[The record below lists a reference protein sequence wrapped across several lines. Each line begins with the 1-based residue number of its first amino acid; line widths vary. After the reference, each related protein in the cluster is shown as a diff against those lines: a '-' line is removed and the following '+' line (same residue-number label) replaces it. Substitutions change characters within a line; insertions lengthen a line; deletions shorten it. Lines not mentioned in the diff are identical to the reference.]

1 MIDMSNFALG
11 LIISVIVYLAVGYYA
26 GRKVSRLEDFY
37 VAGRNA
43 PTLLIVGTLVASFLS
58 TNAFMGE
65 VGMAY
70 MGFGPLIILSTGVN
84 LFGYILGALFFGRY
98 LRRSEAITVPQF
110 FGQRFNSRRLQ
121 VVAGIT
127 VMIGLSAYLLA
138 VTLGATILVT
148 AVTDFSYTT
157 AVILVWLGYTLFT
170 LYAGSKGVIL
180 TDTMMF
186 ILFTSVALVAMLYI
200 IDAAG
205 GVELAVESL
214 ARFPSKPD
222 IISWHGNV
230 GPQSS
235 WKTPAEALMWVMIIG
250 IAWGIVVAVSPWQA
264 SRYLMAKSEHTVIRS
279 AFGACLGMYV
289 LYPMTMFSAAIM
301 NLLNPAIDPAE
312 SVMIWAAMN
321 ILPLFAGV
329 VLVCGIM
336 AAGLSSASTFLSLVG
351 FSVANDILRPKNT
364 QQQVMIT
371 RYAILVTGLCVL
383 VTALLVDGKIFWITY
398 FAGPVFAS
406 SWGLVAFMA
415 IWSQRI
421 TEAGAF
427 WGMIAG
433 FVGNIGANLLMLI
446 GGISLPV
453 YLDPIL
459 IGAVFSLA
467 VILVVSKAGTVS
479 QQEQQFRQQLHI
491 APDTE
496 FDSEELTTTLRWPK
510 ILVGIGL
517 SASAIMLYFWALPLS
532 AARGYELGEISGEI
546 VFALVYGGLL
556 VLTGLVG
563 RYGIK
568 KLYAKPPPTE
578 RAKY

>member
-467 VILVVSKAGTVS
+467 VILVVSKSGTVS

>member
-235 WKTPAEALMWVMIIG
+235 WKTPTEALMWVMIIG

-467 VILVVSKAGTVS
+467 VILVVSKSGTVS

>member
-186 ILFTSVALVAMLYI
+186 ILFTSVALAAMLYI

-433 FVGNIGANLLMLI
+433 FLGNIGANLLMLI

-479 QQEQQFRQQLHI
+479 QQELQFRQQLHI

-532 AARGYELGEISGEI
+532 AARGYELGEINGEI

>member
-1 MIDMSNFALG
+1 MSDFALG
-11 LIISVIVYLAVGYYA
+11 LVISVLVYLVVGYYA

-37 VAGRNA
+37 IAGRNA

-121 VVAGIT
+121 IVSGATVV
-127 VMIGLSAYLLA
+127 VGLSAYLLA
-138 VTLGATILVT
+138 VTLGAAILVT
-148 AVTDFSYTT
+148 SVTDFSYTT
-157 AVILVWLGYTLFT
+157 SVCLVWLGYTLFT

-186 ILFTSVALVAMLYI
+186 ILFTSVALIAMLYI

-205 GVELAVESL
+205 GVAQAVESL
-214 ARFPSKPD
+214 AHLPSKPG

-230 GPQSS
+230 GPDST
-235 WKTPAEALMWVMIIG
+235 WKSPTEAMIWVMIIG

-264 SRYLMAKSEHTVIRS
+264 SRYLMAKNEHTVLRS
-279 AFGACLGMYV
+279 AFGACLGMYF
-289 LYPMTMFSAAIM
+289 LYPMTMFSAAIL
-301 NLLNPAIDPAE
+301 NLINPAIDPAE

-321 ILPLFAGV
+321 VLPLFAGV

-351 FSVANDILRPKNT
+351 FSVANDILRPSNT
-364 QQQVMIT
+364 QHQVAIT
-371 RYAILVTGLCVL
+371 RYAILATGLLVL
-383 VTALLVDGKIFWITY
+383 ITALIVDGKIFWITY

-406 SWGLVAFMA
+406 SWGLVAFMS
-415 IWSQRI
+415 IWSKRI

-427 WGMIAG
+427 WGMIGG
-433 FVGNIGANLLMLI
+433 FLGNIGANLLSLVWNI
-446 GGISLPV
+446 ELPV

-459 IGAVFSLA
+459 VGAVISL
-467 VILVVSKAGTVS
+467 VIILFVSNSGEVS
-479 QQEQQFRQQLHI
+479 EQEQNYRLRLHE
-491 APDTE
+491 APMNISDVQ
-496 FDSEELTTTLRWPK
+496 ELTITLRWPK
-510 ILVGIGL
+510 ILMGL
-517 SASAIMLYFWALPLS
+517 GLGMSVLMLFFWALPLS
-532 AARGYELGEISGEI
+532 NARGNTPNEISGEMI
-546 VFALVYGGLL
+546 FALVYGALL
-556 VLTGLVG
+556 ILTGYVG
-563 RYGIK
+563 KLGIK
-568 KLYAKPPPTE
+568 KYFMD
-578 RAKY
+578 RARTSDKG

>member
-479 QQEQQFRQQLHI
+479 LQELQFRQQLHI

-568 KLYAKPPPTE
+568 KLYAKPQATE

>member
-1 MIDMSNFALG
+1 MSNFALG

-235 WKTPAEALMWVMIIG
+235 WKTPTEALMWVMIIG

-433 FVGNIGANLLMLI
+433 FLGNIGANLLMLI

-467 VILVVSKAGTVS
+467 VILVVSKSGTVS

>member
-1 MIDMSNFALG
+1 MIDISNFALG

-459 IGAVFSLA
+459 IGGVFSLM

-479 QQEQQFRQQLHI
+479 QQELQFRQQLHI

-568 KLYAKPPPTE
+568 KLYAKPQPTE

>member
-186 ILFTSVALVAMLYI
+186 ILFTSVALAAMLYI

-433 FVGNIGANLLMLI
+433 FLGNIGANLLMLI

-532 AARGYELGEISGEI
+532 EARGYELGEINGEI